1 MRRREFITLFGG
13 TAVTWPLVAGAQQRE
28 RIRRIGF
35 LTSLGAD
42 DPVSLAYMSGLLH
55 GLQELGWVLGRNVR
69 LDPRWAATNVELKR
83 RYAAELV
90 GLAPDVIGATGDSNT
105 GPLQEATRTVPIVF
119 ALVPDPVGV
128 GFVANLAR
136 PGGNT
141 TGFTNFEYGMTGKW
155 PELLKQIAPAVTRV
169 AVLRDPT
176 VRGGIG
182 QLGEFTRSR
191 RRSNWRLLRLTC
203 AIPTS
208 DQATIRRP

>member
-42 DPVSLAYMSGLLH
+42 DPVSLAYMAGLLH

-90 GLAPDVIGATGDSNT
+90 GLAPDVIVATGDLNT

-136 PGGNT
+136 PGGHT
-141 TGFTNFEYGMTGKW
+141 TG
-155 PELLKQIAPAVTRV
+155 
-169 AVLRDPT
+169 
-176 VRGGIG
+176 
-182 QLGEFTRSR
+182 SR
-191 RRSNWRLLRLTC
+191 ISST
-203 AIPTS
+203 A
-208 DQATIRRP
+208 

>member
-42 DPVSLAYMSGLLH
+42 DPVSLAYMAGLLH

-90 GLAPDVIGATGDSNT
+90 GLA
-105 GPLQEATRTVPIVF
+105 L
-119 ALVPDPVGV
+119 
-128 GFVANLAR
+128 
-136 PGGNT
+136 
-141 TGFTNFEYGMTGKW
+141 
-155 PELLKQIAPAVTRV
+155 
-169 AVLRDPT
+169 
-176 VRGGIG
+176 
-182 QLGEFTRSR
+182 R
-191 RRSNWRLLRLTC
+191 RRRGRLRQGRRNRARSSASASCASGSRLPRSSAAFAEVC
-203 AIPTS
+203 MRW
-208 DQATIRRP
+208 D